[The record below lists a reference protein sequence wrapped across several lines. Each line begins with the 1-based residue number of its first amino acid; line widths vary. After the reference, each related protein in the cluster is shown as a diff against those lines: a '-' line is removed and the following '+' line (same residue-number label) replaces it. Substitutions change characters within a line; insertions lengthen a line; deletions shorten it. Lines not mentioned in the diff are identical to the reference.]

1 MPEDETWGRTG
12 PDMAPLLFVS
22 FEAILAFML
31 KRLSILSLSL
41 FAMHHRPN
49 WERWST

>member
-22 FEAILAFML
+22 FETML
-31 KRLSILSLSL
+31 GAMFRRLFILSLSL
-41 FAMHHRPN
+41 LAMHHRPN